1 MVAWSDGGLYTGWAM
16 DVRARVKE
24 HNAGRGSQY
33 CKQRRPVHVVY
44 QEEVPSRSAA
54 MKREVAIKRMRR
66 AQKLRLVEAFHR
78 QEVPS

>member
-1 MVAWSDGGLYTGWAM
+1 MPYVYMVACSDGSLYTGWAM

-66 AQKLRLVEAFHR
+66 GVEGTN
-78 QEVPS
+78 VI